1 MTQYKLVFPNYTTLE
16 DQTRVDLEREQFLN
30 NELKN
35 FKKNMHANNTIII
48 GVLGESPYAEVMGD
62 VAIPYCKGG
71 VLGGDG
77 CLYNPDLNPYLPPN
91 QRTSLEL
98 EYEKFDHSVIASVR
112 EADKNI
118 PLLTILVTGRP
129 MLINNVTNISSAI
142 LAAWLPGTTGGQA
155 IVDSITGDYSLRPLN
170 RTEKV
175 NTLAFDWPSTQVKII

>member
-1 MTQYKLVFPNYTTLE
+1 
-16 DQTRVDLEREQFLN
+16 
-30 NELKN
+30 
-35 FKKNMHANNTIII
+35 
-48 GVLGESPYAEVMGD
+48 
-62 VAIPYCKGG
+62 
-71 VLGGDG
+71 
-77 CLYNPDLNPYLPPN
+77 LNPYLPPN